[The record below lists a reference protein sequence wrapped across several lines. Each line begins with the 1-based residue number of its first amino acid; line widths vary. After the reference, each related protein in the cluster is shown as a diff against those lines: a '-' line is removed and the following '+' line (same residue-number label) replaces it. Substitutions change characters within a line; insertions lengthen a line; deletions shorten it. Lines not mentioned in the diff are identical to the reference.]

1 MIPNELYEYMEV
13 MLKQIPSENK
23 RYMYGVVS
31 WNARL
36 MGIVGPRGVG
46 KSTMILQYIAENRQ
60 NENMLYV
67 SADNMYFA
75 THSIV
80 ELADDFSKENGEH
93 LFIDEVHKYKN
104 WSRELKQIYDV
115 HADMKITLSGSSIL
129 DIQKGEA
136 DLSRRVL
143 MYEMQ
148 GLSFREYLKI
158 FHNIDSQQYSLD
170 EILQQ
175 KVELPQ
181 LPHPLPYFREY
192 LKRGYFPFSQ
202 EDGFSL
208 RIEQIITQTIESD
221 IAQFA
226 DLKAVTARKLK
237 QMLGVI
243 SSLSPYKPN
252 IDNLA
257 KELNISKNNIP
268 DYLVYLERAGMIGL
282 LRDKTGGLRGIGKI
296 EKVYVDNPN
305 LMAILTNGTPDTG
318 NLRETFF
325 YNQLRVK
332 NHILASRQSDFCID
346 QYTFEIGGHKK
357 GKKQIEDIA
366 DGYIVRDDIEFGH
379 SNIIPLWHFGFNY

>member
-1 MIPNELYEYMEV
+1 
-13 MLKQIPSENK
+13 
-23 RYMYGVVS
+23 
-31 WNARL
+31 
-36 MGIVGPRGVG
+36 
-46 KSTMILQYIAENRQ
+46 MILQYIAENRRH
-60 NENMLYV
+60 ENMLYV

-80 ELADDFSKENGEH
+80 ELADNFSKENGKH
-93 LFIDEVHKYKN
+93 IFIDEVHKYKN
-104 WSRELKQIYDV
+104 WSRELKQIHDV
-115 HADMKITLSGSSIL
+115 HADMKITFSGSSIL

-136 DLSRRVL
+136 DLSRRAL

-181 LPHPLPYFREY
+181 IPHPLPYFREY
-192 LKRGYFPFSQ
+192 LKHGYFPFSQ

-226 DLKAVTARKLK
+226 DLKAITARKLK
-237 QMLGVI
+237 QLLGVI

-282 LRDKTGGLRGIGKI
+282 LRDNTGGLRGIGKI

-305 LMAILTNGTPDTG
+305 LMAILTNGTPDIG

-332 NHILASRQSDFCID
+332 NHIMASRQSDFCID